1 MIPYWSKNKL
11 LLIKRLNT
19 RDFGMKNDIS
29 IAALL
34 CHVFKTYIKNTTIVM
49 KNTFK
54 ISALILAFAGLGFGA
69 KAQTTTTTTTT
80 TSTTTPGGIRYSI
93 GVDAGIP
100 VGNFKDANKWNLGG
114 SVQAD
119 IPVYKNQLFVTVNA
133 GYNNVF
139 GKKNIDNTGIDAPN
153 IQLLPVKAGLKF
165 FPIENFYVQGEAG
178 AAFLLNK
185 SDIGANKSTA
195 FVYAPQIGVQFPV
208 SAGSF
213 IDAGVRYEATTK
225 YTTGVDASKV
235 NFVGV
240 RVAYGF

>member
-1 MIPYWSKNKL
+1 
-11 LLIKRLNT
+11 
-19 RDFGMKNDIS
+19 
-29 IAALL
+29 
-34 CHVFKTYIKNTTIVM
+34 M

-54 ISALILAFAGLGFGA
+54 ISALILAFAGLGLGA
-69 KAQTTTTTTTT
+69 KAQTTTTTTSTT
-80 TSTTTPGGIRYSI
+80 SSTTTPGGIRYSI

-100 VGNFKDANKWNLGG
+100 VGNFKDNYKWNLGG

-119 IPVYKNQLFVTVNA
+119 IPLYKNQLFATVNA
-133 GYNNVF
+133 GYNNIF
-139 GKKNIDNTGIDAPN
+139 GKKDIGGIANLDAPDFHL
-153 IQLLPVKAGLKF
+153 IPVKAGLKF
-165 FPIENFYVQGEAG
+165 FPVENFYVQGEAG

-185 SDIGANKSTA
+185 SDVGANKSTA

-225 YTTGVDASKV
+225 YASGVDASKV
-235 NFVGV
+235 NFIGV